1 MSDFFMEWTLHSWH
15 SFKRSFA
22 GLYSNIN
29 IYVNA
34 CWSPNPLG
42 KIMWYLWTFNSD
54 TKPRIRDHGAWEICV
69 CVSEGLISK
78 MAWGLGNWRNAMT
91 SKFWIEEKN
100 TTFILGTDLL
110 SSGCVLSVDNR
121 DLSPY
126 HLDTETGEGG
136 HIRSGH
142 WSLFSLREA

>member
-1 MSDFFMEWTLHSWH
+1 MEWTLHPWH

-22 GLYSNIN
+22 RLYSNIN

-42 KIMWYLWTFNSD
+42 KILWYLWTFNSD

-91 SKFWIEEKN
+91 SNFWIKEEN
-100 TTFILGTDLL
+100 TFVLVADLL
-110 SSGCVLSVDNR
+110 SSRCVLSVDNR

-126 HLDTETGEGG
+126 HLDTVTREGG

-142 WSLFSLREA
+142 WSLFSLRTV